1 VAHDGR
7 IGSNEEDAVGR
18 LDALRTINRDE
29 ALKEEILTRISEDP
43 ALAEHL
49 AERAAMAPAGAAPG
63 EFRPESALPSRVS
76 VDAARSVIEDP
87 PDRPF
92 DFGLEAIIL
101 VMGRPVLLVQN
112 DDFDLATLETDTW
125 KTRLEK
131 ARHGLRSALLSIGRV
146 DLDNNPRFDW
156 VGTGWVVSDD
166 VVVTNRHV
174 AAEFARREGD
184 GFVFQSSVMGQ
195 MGARIDFKEEFQ
207 GPNPAEF
214 RITEVLH
221 IEDAPGPDM
230 AFLRVDWGSGEKR
243 TPIRLAPL
251 TQSGRGVAVIGY
263 PAKDSRTRIPDEMD
277 RIFGSVY
284 NVKRLAPGDVTAVSE
299 QEQLINHD
307 CTTLGGN
314 SGSAVLDLET
324 GEAVALHF
332 AGRERD
338 RNFAVPAPMVQA
350 RLDQVLDAGSFGRT
364 APTTPTVEVEKPL
377 TLADLAGRTGFEP
390 NFLGRTV
397 DHPKLRPELASAL
410 APVTGRDDGILDYT
424 HYSVR
429 MHRFRRLAM
438 YTAVNIDGASAR
450 NVRRERDKWNMDPR
464 IETQFQVG
472 NELYERNKLD
482 RGHLVRRLDPAWG
495 DTFADAE
502 AAALDTFFYTNCAPQ
517 HARHN
522 QDLWLGIEDHILG
535 NADARDLRVS
545 VFSGPIF
552 RDGDRRYREFLIPED
567 YWKVVAMVNDETD
580 QLSVTAYVV
589 SQRDFMDDLEFAFGP
604 FMTYQVPL
612 ATVEDQT
619 NLDFGDLKDFDPIT
633 RTEGS
638 PIRPLHSLT
647 DIML

>member
-1 VAHDGR
+1 MVAGTR
-7 IGSNEEDAVGR
+7 EDAVGR
-18 LDALRTINRDE
+18 LDALRNINRDT
-29 ALKEEILTRISEDP
+29 ALKEEILTRIADDAAIGER
-43 ALAEHL
+43 L
-49 AERAAMAPAGAAPG
+49 AERAPIGPVGVAPDGTLQ
-63 EFRPESALPSRVS
+63 ESRVVPDSIS

-87 PDRPF
+87 PERPF

-101 VMGRPVLLVQN
+101 VMGRPVLLVK
-112 DDFDLATLETDTW
+112 DDDYDLTTLETDTW
-125 KTRLEK
+125 RSRLEL
-131 ARHGLRSALLSIGRV
+131 ARPGLKSGILSVGRV

-156 VGTGWVVSDD
+156 VGTAWVVAND

-174 AAEFARREGD
+174 ASEFARREGD
-184 GFVFQSSVMGQ
+184 GFVFQTSFLGQ
-195 MGARIDFKEEFQ
+195 MGARIDFKEELD
-207 GPNPAEF
+207 GPASAEF
-214 RITEVLH
+214 RVAEVVH
-221 IEDAPGPDM
+221 IEDQGGPDM
-230 AFLRVDWGSGEKR
+230 AFLRVDWGNGGQR
-243 TPIRLAPL
+243 APIRLASSI
-251 TQSGRGVAVIGY
+251 QQGRGIAVIGY

-284 NVKRLAPGDVTAVSE
+284 NVKRLAPGDVTAVKE

-338 RNFAVPAPMVQA
+338 RNFAVPSPTVKA
-350 RLDQVLDAGSFGRT
+350 RLEQLLGSDTTGRT
-364 APTTPTVEVEKPL
+364 VVTTPSSDAEKPL
-377 TLADLAGRTGFEP
+377 TLADLQGRIGYQTD
-390 NFLGRTV
+390 FLGHTV
-397 DHPKLRPELASAL
+397 NHPGLRPELANAL

-450 NVRRERDKWNMDPR
+450 NVRRQRDKWNMDPR
-464 IETQFQVG
+464 LDPQFQVG

-495 DTFADAE
+495 DTFESAE

-535 NADARDLRVS
+535 NADVRDLRVS

-552 RDGDRRYREFLIPED
+552 RESDRRYREFLIPED
-567 YWKVVAMVNDETD
+567 YWKVVAMVNDETG
-580 QLSVTAYVV
+580 QLSATAYVV
-589 SQRDFMDDLEFAFGP
+589 SQRDFMDDLEFVFGP
-604 FMTYQVPL
+604 FMTYQVPV
-612 ATVEDQT
+612 ATVEEQT
-619 NLDFGDLKDFDPIT
+619 RLDFGSLKDFDPLA

-638 PIRPLHSLT
+638 PIRQLETLA
-647 DIML
+647 DIVL

>member
-1 VAHDGR
+1 MAAGV
-7 IGSNEEDAVGR
+7 SKEDAVGR
-18 LDALRTINRDE
+18 LDAFRNINRDA
-29 ALKEEILTRISEDP
+29 ALKEEILSKISDDAAIGER
-43 ALAEHL
+43 L
-49 AERAAMAPAGAAPG
+49 AERAPTGPAGVAPPDD
-63 EFRPESALPSRVS
+63 FHESRAVPDSIS
-76 VDAARSVIEDP
+76 VDAARSVIENP

-101 VMGRPVLLVQN
+101 VMGRPVLLVKD
-112 DDFDLATLETDTW
+112 DDFDLETLETDTW
-125 KTRLEK
+125 RTRLEK
-131 ARHGLRSALLSIGRV
+131 ARQGLKSGILSVGRV

-156 VGTGWVVSDD
+156 VGTAWVVSDD

-174 AAEFARREGD
+174 ASEFARREGD
-184 GFVFQSSVMGQ
+184 GFVFQTSFMGP
-195 MGARIDFKEEFQ
+195 MGARIDFKEEID
-207 GPNPAEF
+207 GPAPAEF
-214 RITEVLH
+214 RVAEVLH
-221 IEDAPGPDM
+221 IEAEGGPDM
-230 AFLRVDWGSGEKR
+230 AFLQVDWGSGKKR
-243 TPIRLAPL
+243 APIRLASS
-251 TQSGRGVAVIGY
+251 TEIGRGVAVIGY

-284 NVKRLAPGDVTAVSE
+284 NVKRLAPGDVTAVAE
-299 QEQLINHD
+299 RELLINHD

-324 GEAVALHF
+324 GDAVALHF

-338 RNFAVPAPMVQA
+338 RNFAVPAPAVRA
-350 RLDQVLDAGSFGRT
+350 RLDQLLGSRSTGRL
-364 APTTPTVEVEKPL
+364 APTTPTPEVEKPM
-377 TLADLAGRTGFEP
+377 TISDLEGRTGFEP
-390 NFLGRTV
+390 NFLGPVV
-397 DHPKLRPELASAL
+397 DHPVLPPELASVL

-450 NVRRERDKWNMDPR
+450 NVRRERDRWNMDPR
-464 IETQFQVG
+464 LAPEFQVG

-535 NADARDLRVS
+535 NADVRDLRVS

-552 RDGDRRYREFLIPED
+552 RESDRRYREFLIPED
-567 YWKVVAMVNDETD
+567 YWKVVAMVNDETGR
-580 QLSVTAYVV
+580 LSATAYVV

-604 FMTYQVPL
+604 FMTYQVPV
-612 ATVEDQT
+612 ATIEEQT
-619 NLDFGDLKDFDPIT
+619 RLDFGGLRDFDPLAQ
-633 RTEGS
+633 TEGS
-638 PIRPLHSLT
+638 PIRPLQSLA
-647 DIML
+647 DIVL